1 MVDMS
6 LVLSLCGFAVISSI
20 TPGPN
25 NLMLMSSSAL
35 FGWRRTMPHLLG
47 VVTGFAVLMASA
59 VLGLGALVQRWPWLV
74 TAVKVGGA
82 LWLSWMAW
90 QYIRT
95 GIRLSSGIRYPD
107 DVRTSRPFRLH
118 EAMLFQW
125 ANPKAVLLAIST
137 AGAYVGISDSIVQ
150 RASIIVGIYFFVG
163 APCVITWMVAGD
175 VIKRMLTRGS
185 SAALINAL
193 MGLLIL
199 VTAAVI
205 LFS

>member
-6 LVLSLCGFAVISSI
+6 LVLSLSGFAVISSI

-25 NLMLMSSSAL
+25 NLMLMSSAAL

-47 VVTGFAVLMASA
+47 VVMGFAVLMASA
-59 VLGLGALVQRWPWLV
+59 VLGLGAVVQRWPWLV

-95 GIRLSSGIRYPD
+95 GIKLSSGSRYPD
-107 DVRTSRPFRLH
+107 DVPTSRPFRLH

-125 ANPKAVLLAIST
+125 ANPKAVLLAISS
-137 AGAYVGISDSIVQ
+137 AGAYVGISDSIAQ
-150 RASIIVGIYFFVG
+150 RTAIIVGIYFFMG
-163 APCVITWMVAGD
+163 APCVITWVVAGD
-175 VIKRMLTRGS
+175 AIKRMLTRGS
-185 SAALINAL
+185 YAPLINAL
-193 MGLLIL
+193 MGILIL
-199 VTAAVI
+199 MTAAVI